1 MPSNAADPELGNL
14 PAPPDA
20 SADLGAEF
28 RADPADDSV
37 GNSVG
42 EPGVDPGVDPLSE
55 LLSGLSTDP
64 AVPHRRPQHRR
75 RRPLWLKVT
84 VGVIIAL
91 LLIPTFSFMR
101 AIVRPANLSTT
112 EKAAEWM
119 RDNNLGGVLNTV
131 ESWWFKRNEPKAGGE
146 PDREISVNGPSESG
160 PSSSVVKVADH
171 LPKPADVAVPEGVT
185 PVANEG
191 IWQPVGPQVGGAQA
205 IYTTQ
210 VRPDSV
216 RTSILDGLA
225 WMDPKLVRF
234 DLHPGTEEPGGKW
247 DIPPQVPLDQRL
259 QLLAAFN
266 SGFRMDDARGGF
278 YLNGITQRPLRDG
291 AAAFVIYKNGTAS
304 VGMWGRDF
312 TMSDD
317 IVSVRQN
324 LDLIL
329 DNGGGLPN
337 PGGSPAGTAAPGVP
351 AQGLN
356 DNSDGAWGA
365 TFGNKI
371 LTWRSAVC
379 ITGTGAIVY
388 GYGNGLGAL
397 SLSQLMLR
405 AGCARAMQLD
415 INTVWTTYNFYG
427 ASRYLDPTSVTGT
440 KMLPESW
447 KPGDRYLSNDA
458 RDFFAVFARDIR

>member
-1 MPSNAADPELGNL
+1 MTSTTPPGSEESDGINLRPEDEAATTSPVVTDPLADLLAETATF
-14 PAPPDA
+14 PAPP
-20 SADLGAEF
+20 SR
-28 RADPADDSV
+28 RAK
-37 GNSVG
+37 
-42 EPGVDPGVDPLSE
+42 
-55 LLSGLSTDP
+55 
-64 AVPHRRPQHRR
+64 HRRK
-75 RRPLWLKVT
+75 RPRWQKITL
-84 VGVIIAL
+84 GVVIAL

-101 AIVRPANLSTT
+101 AIIRPANLSTT

-119 RDNNLGGVLNTV
+119 RDNHLGGILNTV
-131 ESWWFKRNEPKAGGE
+131 ESWWFKHNEPKAGGE
-146 PDREISVNGPSESG
+146 PDRAIEATTQETTPTGT
-160 PSSSVVKVADH
+160 KVADH
-171 LPKPADVAVPEGVT
+171 LPKPANVAVPAGVT

-191 IWQPVGPQVGGAQA
+191 VWQPIGPLVGGAQA

-247 DIPPQVPLDQRL
+247 TIPAQVAVDQRL

-278 YLNGITQRPLRDG
+278 YLNGTTQRPLRDG
-291 AAAFVIYKNGTAS
+291 AASFVIFKNGTAS

-317 IVSVRQN
+317 IVAVRQN

-329 DNGGGLPN
+329 DNGGGAPSA
-337 PGGSPAGTAAPGVP
+337 GGTPTATAAPGVP
-351 AQGLN
+351 APGLN
-356 DNSDGAWGA
+356 DNADGAWGA

-379 ITGTGAIVY
+379 ITGSGAIVY

-415 INTVWTTYNFYG
+415 INTVWTTYNTYSAATPG
-427 ASRYLDPTSVTGT
+427 DPASVFGT
-440 KMLPESW
+440 KLLPESW

-458 RDFFAVFARDIR
+458 RDFFAVLSRDLPQ

>member
-1 MPSNAADPELGNL
+1 MTSTTPPGSEESDGMNLRPEDAAATTTPVVTDPLADLLAETATF
-14 PAPPDA
+14 PAPA
-20 SADLGAEF
+20 SRRAKHRRKRARWQKIALGA
-28 RADPADDSV
+28 V
-37 GNSVG
+37 
-42 EPGVDPGVDPLSE
+42 
-55 LLSGLSTDP
+55 
-64 AVPHRRPQHRR
+64 
-75 RRPLWLKVT
+75 
-84 VGVIIAL
+84 IAL

-101 AIVRPANLSTT
+101 AIIRPANLSTT

-119 RDNNLGGVLNTV
+119 RDNHLGGILNTV
-131 ESWWFKRNEPKAGGE
+131 ESWWFKHNEPKAGGE
-146 PDREISVNGPSESG
+146 PDRAIEATTQETTPTGT
-160 PSSSVVKVADH
+160 KVADH
-171 LPKPADVAVPEGVT
+171 LPKPANVAVPDGVT

-191 IWQPVGPQVGGAQA
+191 VWQPIGPLVGGAQA

-247 DIPPQVPLDQRL
+247 TIPAQVAVDQRL

-278 YLNGITQRPLRDG
+278 YLNGTTQRPLRDG
-291 AAAFVIYKNGTAS
+291 AASFVIFKNGTAS

-317 IVSVRQN
+317 IVAVRQN

-329 DNGGGLPN
+329 DNGGGAPN
-337 PGGSPAGTAAPGVP
+337 AGGTPAATAAPGVP
-351 AQGLN
+351 APGLN
-356 DNSDGAWGA
+356 DNADGAWGA

-379 ITGTGAIVY
+379 ITGSGAIVY

-415 INTVWTTYNFYG
+415 INTVWTTYNTYNAATPG
-427 ASRYLDPTSVTGT
+427 DPASVFGT
-440 KMLPESW
+440 KLLPESW

-458 RDFFAVFARDIR
+458 RDFFAVLSRDLPQ

>member
-1 MPSNAADPELGNL
+1 
-14 PAPPDA
+14 
-20 SADLGAEF
+20 
-28 RADPADDSV
+28 V
-37 GNSVG
+37 V
-42 EPGVDPGVDPLSE
+42 
-55 LLSGLSTDP
+55 
-64 AVPHRRPQHRR
+64 
-75 RRPLWLKVT
+75 
-84 VGVIIAL
+84 IAL
-91 LLIPTFSFMR
+91 VLIPTFSFVR
-101 AIVRPANLSTT
+101 AIIRPANLSTT

-119 RDNNLGGVLNTV
+119 RDNNLGGILNTV
-131 ESWWFKRNEPKAGGE
+131 ESWWFKQNEPKAGGE
-146 PDREISVNGPSESG
+146 PDRAIEVTTQETTPAGS
-160 PSSSVVKVADH
+160 KVADH
-171 LPKPADVAVPEGVT
+171 LPKPANVAVPDGVT
-185 PVANEG
+185 PVENEG
-191 IWQPVGPQVGGAQA
+191 VWQPIAALVGGAQP

-247 DIPPQVPLDQRL
+247 TIPAQVAVDQRL

-278 YLNGITQRPLRDG
+278 YLNGTTQRPLRDG
-291 AAAFVIYKNGTAS
+291 AASFVIFKNGTAS
-304 VGMWGRDF
+304 VGKWGRDF
-312 TMSDD
+312 TMTDD
-317 IVSVRQN
+317 IVAVRQN

-329 DNGGGLPN
+329 DNGGGAPN
-337 PGGSPAGTAAPGVP
+337 AGGTPAATAAPGVP
-351 AQGLN
+351 APGLN
-356 DNSDGAWGA
+356 DNADGAWGA

-379 ITGTGAIVY
+379 ITGSGAIVY

-415 INTVWTTYNFYG
+415 INTVWTTYNTYG
-427 ASRYLDPTSVTGT
+427 ASTPGDPATVTGT
-440 KMLPESW
+440 RLLPESW

-458 RDFFAVFARDIR
+458 RDFFAVLSRDLPQ

>member
-1 MPSNAADPELGNL
+1 MTSTTPPGSEESDGMNLRPEDDAATTTPVVTDPLADLLAETATF
-14 PAPPDA
+14 PAPPSRRA
-20 SADLGAEF
+20 KHRRKRPRWQKITLGA
-28 RADPADDSV
+28 V
-37 GNSVG
+37 
-42 EPGVDPGVDPLSE
+42 
-55 LLSGLSTDP
+55 
-64 AVPHRRPQHRR
+64 
-75 RRPLWLKVT
+75 
-84 VGVIIAL
+84 IAL

-101 AIVRPANLSTT
+101 AIIRPANLSTT

-119 RDNNLGGVLNTV
+119 RDNHLGGILNTV
-131 ESWWFKRNEPKAGGE
+131 ESWWFKHNEPKAGGE
-146 PDREISVNGPSESG
+146 PDRAIEATTQETTPTGA
-160 PSSSVVKVADH
+160 KVADH
-171 LPKPADVAVPEGVT
+171 LPKPANVAVPDGVT

-191 IWQPVGPQVGGAQA
+191 VWQPIGPLVGGAQA

-247 DIPPQVPLDQRL
+247 TIPAQVAVDQRL

-278 YLNGITQRPLRDG
+278 YLNGTTQRPLRDG
-291 AAAFVIYKNGTAS
+291 AASFVIFKNGTAS

-317 IVSVRQN
+317 IVAVRQN

-329 DNGGGLPN
+329 DNGGGAPN
-337 PGGSPAGTAAPGVP
+337 AGGTPATTAAPGVP
-351 AQGLN
+351 APGLN
-356 DNSDGAWGA
+356 DNADGAWGA

-379 ITGTGAIVY
+379 ITGSGAIVY

-415 INTVWTTYNFYG
+415 INTVWTTYNTYNAATPG
-427 ASRYLDPTSVTGT
+427 DPASVFGT
-440 KMLPESW
+440 KLLPESW

-458 RDFFAVFARDIR
+458 RDFFAVLSRDLPQ

>member
-1 MPSNAADPELGNL
+1 MTSTTPPGSEESDGINLRPEDEAATTSPVVTDPLADLLAETATF
-14 PAPPDA
+14 PAPP
-20 SADLGAEF
+20 SR
-28 RADPADDSV
+28 RAK
-37 GNSVG
+37 
-42 EPGVDPGVDPLSE
+42 
-55 LLSGLSTDP
+55 
-64 AVPHRRPQHRR
+64 HRRK
-75 RRPLWLKVT
+75 RPRWQKITL
-84 VGVIIAL
+84 GVVIAL

-101 AIVRPANLSTT
+101 AIIRPANLSTT

-119 RDNNLGGVLNTV
+119 RDNHLGGILNTV
-131 ESWWFKRNEPKAGGE
+131 ESWWFKHNEPKAGGE
-146 PDREISVNGPSESG
+146 PDRAIEATTQETTPTGT
-160 PSSSVVKVADH
+160 KVADH
-171 LPKPADVAVPEGVT
+171 LPKPANVAVPDGVT

-191 IWQPVGPQVGGAQA
+191 VWQPIGPLVGGAQA

-247 DIPPQVPLDQRL
+247 TIPAQVAVDQRL

-278 YLNGITQRPLRDG
+278 YLNGTTQRPLRDG
-291 AAAFVIYKNGTAS
+291 AASFVIFKNGTAS

-317 IVSVRQN
+317 IVAVRQN

-329 DNGGGLPN
+329 DNGGGAPSA
-337 PGGSPAGTAAPGVP
+337 GGTPTATAAPGVP
-351 AQGLN
+351 APGLN
-356 DNSDGAWGA
+356 DNADGAWGA

-379 ITGTGAIVY
+379 ITGSGAIVY

-415 INTVWTTYNFYG
+415 INTVWTTYNTYSAATPG
-427 ASRYLDPTSVTGT
+427 DPASVFGT
-440 KMLPESW
+440 KLLPESW

-458 RDFFAVFARDIR
+458 RDFFAVLSRDLPQ

>member
-1 MPSNAADPELGNL
+1 LPYDSGHLGVSDAVQ
-14 PAPPDA
+14 PAKQRSMTSPQPPGQEEENGLDA
-20 SADLGAEF
+20 QTA
-28 RADPADDSV
+28 P
-37 GNSVG
+37 
-42 EPGVDPGVDPLSE
+42 DPLVD
-55 LLSGLSTDP
+55 LLAEIP
-64 AVPHRRPQHRR
+64 AAARPPARRPQHRR
-75 RRPLWLKVT
+75 RRPLWQKLT
-84 VGVIIAL
+84 VGLVIAL
-91 LLIPTFSFMR
+91 VLIPTFSFLR

-119 RDNNLGGVLNTV
+119 RDNHLGGILNTV
-131 ESWWFKRNEPKAGGE
+131 ESWWFKHNEPKAGGE
-146 PDREISVNGPSESG
+146 PDRAIEATTQETTPAGT
-160 PSSSVVKVADH
+160 KVADH
-171 LPKPADVAVPEGVT
+171 LPKPANVAVPDGVT
-185 PVANEG
+185 PVENEG
-191 IWQPVGPQVGGAQA
+191 VWQPIGPLVGGAQA

-225 WMDPKLVRF
+225 WMDPRLIRF

-247 DIPPQVPLDQRL
+247 TIPPQVPVDQRL

-278 YLNGITQRPLRDG
+278 YLNGTTQRPLRDG
-291 AAAFVIYKNGTAS
+291 AASFVIFRNGTAS

-317 IVSVRQN
+317 IVAVRQN

-329 DNGGGLPN
+329 DNGGGAPN
-337 PGGSPAGTAAPGVP
+337 AGGTPAATAAPGIP
-351 AQGLN
+351 APGLN
-356 DNSDGAWGA
+356 DNADGAWGA

-379 ITGTGAIVY
+379 ITGSGAIVY

-415 INTVWTTYNFYG
+415 INTVWTTYNTYSPATPG
-427 ASRYLDPTSVTGT
+427 DPATVTGT
-440 KMLPESW
+440 KLLPESW

-458 RDFFAVFARDIR
+458 RDFFAVLSRDLPQ

>member
-1 MPSNAADPELGNL
+1 MTSTPPPGSQEQDGDAASPRPTDPLADLLAEM
-14 PAPPDA
+14 PAP
-20 SADLGAEF
+20 SG
-28 RADPADDSV
+28 PA
-37 GNSVG
+37 
-42 EPGVDPGVDPLSE
+42 P
-55 LLSGLSTDP
+55 
-64 AVPHRRPQHRR
+64 RRPRHRR
-75 RRPLWLKVT
+75 RRPLWQKLVL
-84 VGVIIAL
+84 GVVIAL
-91 LLIPTFSFMR
+91 LLIPTLSFVR
-101 AIVRPANLSTT
+101 AIIRPANLSTT

-119 RDNNLGGVLNTV
+119 RDNHLGGILNTV

-146 PDREISVNGPSESG
+146 PDRAIEATTKETTPAGT
-160 PSSSVVKVADH
+160 KVADH
-171 LPKPADVAVPEGVT
+171 LPKPANVAVPDGVT
-185 PVANEG
+185 PVENEG
-191 IWQPVGPQVGGAQA
+191 VWQPIGPLVGGAQA

-234 DLHPGTEEPGGKW
+234 DLHPGTEEPGGRW
-247 DIPPQVPLDQRL
+247 TIPAQVPLDQRL

-278 YLNGITQRPLRDG
+278 YLNGTTQRPLRDG
-291 AAAFVIYKNGTAS
+291 AASFVIFKDGTAS

-312 TMSDD
+312 TMNDD
-317 IVSVRQN
+317 IVAVRQN

-329 DNGGGLPN
+329 DNGGGAPN
-337 PGGSPAGTAAPGVP
+337 PAGTPAATAAPGVP
-351 AQGLN
+351 APGLN
-356 DNSDGAWGA
+356 DNADGAWGA

-379 ITGTGAIVY
+379 VTGSGAIVY

-405 AGCARAMQLD
+405 AGCVRAMQLD
-415 INTVWTTYNFYG
+415 INTVWTTYNTYSAATPG
-427 ASRYLDPTSVTGT
+427 DPASVTGT
-440 KMLPESW
+440 KLLPESW

-458 RDFFAVFARDIR
+458 RDFFAVLSRDLPQ